1 MSNDFETLFGIKESI
16 SQEEINDLKHYRGDK
31 VSLFKLLNRRF
42 EYLYKNSDQNTLD
55 QLQDILYNIC
65 KYVNPNKR
73 DELIKIEDPLKIF
86 QHENVLKFYNIL
98 VSDGNEQLVAALP
111 FLTNDVADWFVHQLK
126 DVYKNNPEDVA
137 NELSYDLYYLAT
149 SGNRH
154 ITQINKPFEFVK
166 NSELLYVY
174 NNLNF
179 YPELQTAFLLLT
191 DKDKKDF
198 FDKNYFSLKDIFNS
212 KKLQNDEKVID
223 SLLTALKT
231 FHYDNKKITDEESQ
245 KFYNELSDDMS
256 RKQFLNL
263 SDNARLCLAK
273 LPPSIARN
281 LLRLS
286 QKNKELFNSLLFW
299 EEAVSKK
306 NFGAS
311 VLSTLPEEYYY
322 LFATNKQFR
331 NDFLDSLSIKVETKE
346 AAETKQ
352 SIDASDKKAKDD
364 ELKKIDK
371 DNRDTLRLAADAY
384 AKQQYPNENKN
395 NQPENLTKFQ
405 KLQKVDE
412 LIEGFLNAFY
422 KQDKNTQ
429 DYIAQQ
435 SVDSIVDIYHI
446 NHNNLRNTFDM
457 FEKLFEKGV
466 QPTTITKVP
475 EEVQDILYK
484 NIYNLDNVLTC
495 IQQQKKYGIPS
506 TGDSPNVNLFLN
518 RFAQLYNTKTPEL
531 AIKYADSNVN
541 DKLQLESFVRDYSK
555 SKKLGSE
562 IARFLNSDKEERKN
576 FQFNDSPNVI
586 HTNVNDTDNNDIDFF
601 NSDDNSTLDSDDEN
615 KYKELLEIAKK
626 TKAIKGIYQRF
637 QDLFGDKQKHSNY
650 TVKINKILKTLDDAE
665 KTKFFE
671 TLNNKIDAF
680 RFEKCILFL
689 IALTQKARV
698 FIINYCSGDDAEYLC
713 NLASEI
719 EDGKN
724 FVNTVNDIINEA
736 ISDNEKDIKF
746 NFDDNKEKIDT
757 TINTKND
764 SKPEEPKQINV
775 TEPKIELDLT
785 YLKSIEPKF
794 TSDIIQINNDSIILF
809 DKAFDLAT
817 PLSAVTITNNNELL
831 TFVINSLI
839 HQIKKIKFTKG
850 KVDTSQR
857 AEIENFKDNIIS
869 AKTTLETTQNKIDE
883 LNKIKKQIR
892 NSDGNLPD
900 LNEKKEKLSSE
911 ISELTQ
917 TLLKDFGKESNF
929 ITKLD
934 RFKKSNDTF
943 FLQFKNE
950 ASFLDFSSLGNEIQ
964 NTSIEN
970 INEIDFGR
978 YKDNC
983 DKFLNFANKGMLNE
997 TGIAYLTYMFRLNS
1011 VVENIY
1017 NYLNNLNEKRIS
1029 KYRADIA
1036 NYRKNN
1042 NNNITS
1048 FNAFK
1053 QSKEKPQMP
1062 NLIDEKSLKG
1072 KISTSLQNIENV
1084 LEKYVEN
1091 IPELK
1096 RQYVK
1101 TFEDQTDA
1109 LINSNDNILKDNSK
1123 DTIIKTIS
1131 SLNEVNIEQ
1140 DLSQLLNK
1148 YKKDTDKLFDDLV
1161 KEIDNIQSDL
1171 HNDNISDFDDMLE
1184 SFKRNPSSNAT
1195 IFKKADLR
1203 AVKINSIAKLEA
1215 KFLNQYLKL
1224 Q

>member
-174 NNLNF
+174 NNLSF

-198 FDKNYFSLKDIFNS
+198 FDKNYFSLTDIFNS

-286 QKNKELFNSLLFW
+286 QKNKKLFNSLLFW

-562 IARFLNSDKEERKN
+562 IARFLNSDKEERKI

-626 TKAIKGIYQRF
+626 TKAIKGI
-637 QDLFGDKQKHSNY
+637 
-650 TVKINKILKTLDDAE
+650 LKTSHKIMKSEE
-665 KTKFFE
+665 KP
-671 TLNNKIDAF
+671 L
-680 RFEKCILFL
+680 
-689 IALTQKARV
+689 QY
-698 FIINYCSGDDAEYLC
+698 FII
-713 NLASEI
+713 
-719 EDGKN
+719 
-724 FVNTVNDIINEA
+724 
-736 ISDNEKDIKF
+736 
-746 NFDDNKEKIDT
+746 
-757 TINTKND
+757 
-764 SKPEEPKQINV
+764 
-775 TEPKIELDLT
+775 
-785 YLKSIEPKF
+785 
-794 TSDIIQINNDSIILF
+794 
-809 DKAFDLAT
+809 
-817 PLSAVTITNNNELL
+817 
-831 TFVINSLI
+831 
-839 HQIKKIKFTKG
+839 
-850 KVDTSQR
+850 
-857 AEIENFKDNIIS
+857 
-869 AKTTLETTQNKIDE
+869 
-883 LNKIKKQIR
+883 
-892 NSDGNLPD
+892 
-900 LNEKKEKLSSE
+900 
-911 ISELTQ
+911 
-917 TLLKDFGKESNF
+917 
-929 ITKLD
+929 
-934 RFKKSNDTF
+934 
-943 FLQFKNE
+943 
-950 ASFLDFSSLGNEIQ
+950 
-964 NTSIEN
+964 
-970 INEIDFGR
+970 
-978 YKDNC
+978 
-983 DKFLNFANKGMLNE
+983 
-997 TGIAYLTYMFRLNS
+997 
-1011 VVENIY
+1011 
-1017 NYLNNLNEKRIS
+1017 
-1029 KYRADIA
+1029 
-1036 NYRKNN
+1036 
-1042 NNNITS
+1042 
-1048 FNAFK
+1048 
-1053 QSKEKPQMP
+1053 
-1062 NLIDEKSLKG
+1062 
-1072 KISTSLQNIENV
+1072 
-1084 LEKYVEN
+1084 
-1091 IPELK
+1091 
-1096 RQYVK
+1096 
-1101 TFEDQTDA
+1101 
-1109 LINSNDNILKDNSK
+1109 
-1123 DTIIKTIS
+1123 
-1131 SLNEVNIEQ
+1131 
-1140 DLSQLLNK
+1140 
-1148 YKKDTDKLFDDLV
+1148 
-1161 KEIDNIQSDL
+1161 
-1171 HNDNISDFDDMLE
+1171 
-1184 SFKRNPSSNAT
+1184 
-1195 IFKKADLR
+1195 
-1203 AVKINSIAKLEA
+1203 
-1215 KFLNQYLKL
+1215 
-1224 Q
+1224 

>member
-198 FDKNYFSLKDIFNS
+198 FDKNYFSIKDIFNS

-650 TVKINKILKTLDDAE
+650 TVKINKILKTLNDAE
-665 KTKFFE
+665 KEKFFE

-839 HQIKKIKFTKG
+839 HQIKKTKFTKG

-883 LNKIKKQIR
+883 LNKIKNQIR
-892 NSDGNLPD
+892 NADGNLPD

-917 TLLKDFGKESNF
+917 TLLKDFGQESNF

-934 RFKKSNDTF
+934 RFKKSNDKF

-970 INEIDFGR
+970 INEIDFVR

-1109 LINSNDNILKDNSK
+1109 LINYNDNILKDNSK

-1184 SFKRNPSSNAT
+1184 SFKRNPSSKAT
-1195 IFKKADLR
+1195 IFKKADLH
-1203 AVKINSIAKLEA
+1203 AVKINSLAKLEA

>member
-198 FDKNYFSLKDIFNS
+198 FDKNYFSLTDIFNS

-650 TVKINKILKTLDDAE
+650 TVKINKILKTLNDAE
-665 KTKFFE
+665 KEKFFE

-839 HQIKKIKFTKG
+839 HQIKKTKFTKG

-883 LNKIKKQIR
+883 LNKIKNQIR
-892 NSDGNLPD
+892 NADGNLPD

-917 TLLKDFGKESNF
+917 TLLKDFGQESNF

-970 INEIDFGR
+970 INEIDFVR

-1109 LINSNDNILKDNSK
+1109 LINYNDNILKDNSK

-1184 SFKRNPSSNAT
+1184 SFKRNPSSKAT

-1203 AVKINSIAKLEA
+1203 AGKINSLAKLEA

>member
-1 MSNDFETLFGIKESI
+1 M
-16 SQEEINDLKHYRGDK
+16 
-31 VSLFKLLNRRF
+31 
-42 EYLYKNSDQNTLD
+42 
-55 QLQDILYNIC
+55 
-65 KYVNPNKR
+65 
-73 DELIKIEDPLKIF
+73 
-86 QHENVLKFYNIL
+86 
-98 VSDGNEQLVAALP
+98 
-111 FLTNDVADWFVHQLK
+111 
-126 DVYKNNPEDVA
+126 
-137 NELSYDLYYLAT
+137 YYLAT

-198 FDKNYFSLKDIFNS
+198 FDKNYFSLTYIFNS

-331 NDFLDSLSIKVETKE
+331 NDFLDSLSIKVATKE

-371 DNRDTLRLAADAY
+371 DNRDTLRLAADTY

-637 QDLFGDKQKHSNY
+637 QDLFGEKQKHPNFS
-650 TVKINKILKTLDDAE
+650 VKIN
-665 KTKFFE
+665 
-671 TLNNKIDAF
+671 
-680 RFEKCILFL
+680 
-689 IALTQKARV
+689 
-698 FIINYCSGDDAEYLC
+698 
-713 NLASEI
+713 
-719 EDGKN
+719 
-724 FVNTVNDIINEA
+724 
-736 ISDNEKDIKF
+736 
-746 NFDDNKEKIDT
+746 
-757 TINTKND
+757 
-764 SKPEEPKQINV
+764 
-775 TEPKIELDLT
+775 
-785 YLKSIEPKF
+785 
-794 TSDIIQINNDSIILF
+794 
-809 DKAFDLAT
+809 
-817 PLSAVTITNNNELL
+817 
-831 TFVINSLI
+831 
-839 HQIKKIKFTKG
+839 
-850 KVDTSQR
+850 
-857 AEIENFKDNIIS
+857 
-869 AKTTLETTQNKIDE
+869 
-883 LNKIKKQIR
+883 
-892 NSDGNLPD
+892 
-900 LNEKKEKLSSE
+900 
-911 ISELTQ
+911 
-917 TLLKDFGKESNF
+917 
-929 ITKLD
+929 
-934 RFKKSNDTF
+934 
-943 FLQFKNE
+943 
-950 ASFLDFSSLGNEIQ
+950 
-964 NTSIEN
+964 
-970 INEIDFGR
+970 
-978 YKDNC
+978 
-983 DKFLNFANKGMLNE
+983 
-997 TGIAYLTYMFRLNS
+997 
-1011 VVENIY
+1011 
-1017 NYLNNLNEKRIS
+1017 
-1029 KYRADIA
+1029 
-1036 NYRKNN
+1036 
-1042 NNNITS
+1042 
-1048 FNAFK
+1048 
-1053 QSKEKPQMP
+1053 
-1062 NLIDEKSLKG
+1062 
-1072 KISTSLQNIENV
+1072 
-1084 LEKYVEN
+1084 
-1091 IPELK
+1091 
-1096 RQYVK
+1096 
-1101 TFEDQTDA
+1101 
-1109 LINSNDNILKDNSK
+1109 
-1123 DTIIKTIS
+1123 
-1131 SLNEVNIEQ
+1131 
-1140 DLSQLLNK
+1140 
-1148 YKKDTDKLFDDLV
+1148 
-1161 KEIDNIQSDL
+1161 
-1171 HNDNISDFDDMLE
+1171 
-1184 SFKRNPSSNAT
+1184 
-1195 IFKKADLR
+1195 
-1203 AVKINSIAKLEA
+1203 
-1215 KFLNQYLKL
+1215 
-1224 Q
+1224 